1 MQKNKINLIVL
12 IPKFKFSGAGNS
24 VFRLINSLDANQFNI
39 NIICLRKCDYKKK
52 FNKKVVIHE
61 FNKDRL
67 LHVFINILKLIKII
81 SQDYSKNIILSNHH
95 YANVYAI
102 IIKLLLKNISVVCV
116 ERTCIYELSHYYS
129 IKDYFKKKILKTL
142 VKKIYKYSD
151 KIISN
156 TKFTKQEIDKFSK
169 INTKHIYPPT
179 LKKILKFNK
188 KSTSK
193 NFNIL
198 WVGRLDHE
206 KGINEF
212 LKIVYKIDFK
222 SNIFILGDGKLKKHF
237 KSLVKKNRNLK
248 VKVYFKGFVQN
259 ASKYYKKS
267 HLLINTSHFEGSN
280 NSIVEA
286 LNHNLVV
293 MASDTPGGNKEIIKN
308 TNGILFNLEDE
319 NKTIVK
325 IRDIKNNYENFQ
337 IKLKPKKNFLK
348 NFIEKKSNNDYLAM
362 LNKV

>member
-1 MQKNKINLIVL
+1 M
-12 IPKFKFSGAGNS
+12 
-24 VFRLINSLDANQFNI
+24 
-39 NIICLRKCDYKKK
+39 
-52 FNKKVVIHE
+52 
-61 FNKDRL
+61 
-67 LHVFINILKLIKII
+67 
-81 SQDYSKNIILSNHH
+81 
-95 YANVYAI
+95 
-102 IIKLLLKNISVVCV
+102 
-116 ERTCIYELSHYYS
+116 
-129 IKDYFKKKILKTL
+129 
-142 VKKIYKYSD
+142 
-151 KIISN
+151 
-156 TKFTKQEIDKFSK
+156 
-169 INTKHIYPPT
+169 
-179 LKKILKFNK
+179 
-188 KSTSK
+188 
-193 NFNIL
+193 